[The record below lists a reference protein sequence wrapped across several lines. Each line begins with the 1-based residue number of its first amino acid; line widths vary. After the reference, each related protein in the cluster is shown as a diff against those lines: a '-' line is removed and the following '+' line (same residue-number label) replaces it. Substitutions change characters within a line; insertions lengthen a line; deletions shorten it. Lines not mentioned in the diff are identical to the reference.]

1 MAITYDVNPNK
12 LIEKVA
18 LELKKVINAPE
29 FSKYVKTGAG
39 RERPPADKE
48 WYYKRAAAVL
58 RSIYIYGPLGVNKLK
73 VKYGSK
79 KNRGHKPEKF
89 YPASGKIIRTI
100 LQQLEKAEL
109 IEKEGCPEEIS
120 SLLKNKIY
128 KLLYA
133 WNVKLLS
140 REILLKNG
148 TIKYRQTATIQAQGI
163 NGEGKKFTEENKE
176 LSDNPENAILDT
188 PEEKMKTKMTELGK
202 KVTLKTWLLF
212 VGIVSLSVAIGVTLY
227 KLINRIK

>member
-1 MAITYDVNPNK
+1 M
-12 LIEKVA
+12 
-18 LELKKVINAPE
+18 
-29 FSKYVKTGAG
+29 
-39 RERPPADKE
+39 
-48 WYYKRAAAVL
+48 
-58 RSIYIYGPLGVNKLK
+58 
-73 VKYGSK
+73 K
-79 KNRGHKPEKF
+79 KNLLEYQGKHWKIEADHTHALFVTKF
-89 YPASGKIIRTI
+89 KENGIVQT
-100 LQQLEKAEL
+100 EL